1 MLTTVLPAQGEISP
15 WSSTYTEDVAFA
27 HASPSIRLTQCE
39 VMKIDSHLTDIIAHH
54 LHPQTALTKVA
65 GHETGESWR
74 HDVRDVVRDCG
85 VAVGQEYAA
94 HPESHG
100 TFTLRLTVLLAALVG
115 I

>member
-1 MLTTVLPAQGEISP
+1 MLTTVLPAKGEISP
-15 WSSTYTEDVAFA
+15 WSSAYTEDVAFA

-39 VMKIDSHLTDIIAHH
+39 VMEIDSHLTDIIAHH

-65 GHETGESWR
+65 GHETGKSWR
-74 HDVRDVVRDCG
+74 YDVRDVVRDCG
-85 VAVGQEYAA
+85 VAAGQEHTA

-100 TFTLRLTVLLAALVG
+100 AFTLRLSVLLAALVG